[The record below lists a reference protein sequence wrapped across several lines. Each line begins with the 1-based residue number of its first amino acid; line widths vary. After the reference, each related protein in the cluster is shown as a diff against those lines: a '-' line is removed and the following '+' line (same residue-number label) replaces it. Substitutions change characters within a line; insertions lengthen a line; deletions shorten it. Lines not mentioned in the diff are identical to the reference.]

1 MNATRTE
8 LPWSSPASV
17 TSNTNQVH
25 PMKILVI
32 GKGGRE
38 HALALAASKSPLC
51 TELFAAPGNPGM
63 AEIATLV
70 PIDDSKISELADFA
84 AENGID
90 FTIVGPENALA
101 DGIVD
106 EFMDRGLKI
115 FGPTKAA
122 TQVEASKDFAKGLM
136 KKHNIPTAGYQTFT
150 DYDAAAAY
158 VKEHG
163 APIVIKENG
172 LKAGKG
178 VTVAMNEDD
187 ALDALKIAFEIPG
200 NSVVIEDYLEGF
212 EFSLIALVNGENVYP
227 LECAQDHKRV
237 GDGDTGPNTGGM
249 GSYSPVKKITPELV
263 EETMETIM
271 KPMAKALVEE
281 GCPFTG
287 FLYGGLMV
295 TDKGPQVIEFNARFG
310 DPEAE
315 VILCRLESDFV
326 KAILDVMDG
335 KEPELTWTDKTSH
348 GVVLASEGYPAGST
362 KGAVIDGVDTVD
374 GLVYHMG
381 TKTDDGKLLTNGGRV
396 LMVVTLADKLEDAM
410 AKTYEE
416 VKKVNCDKLFYRTD
430 IGRKDLVDG
439 EN

>member
-1 MNATRTE
+1 
-8 LPWSSPASV
+8 
-17 TSNTNQVH
+17 
-25 PMKILVI
+25 MKILVI

-396 LMVVTLADKLEDAM
+396 LNVVATGDTFEEARERA
-410 AKTYEE
+410 YEA
-416 VKKVNCDKLFYRTD
+416 CDLINFEGKQLRND
-430 IGRKDLVDG
+430 IGKKALQGRSAW
-439 EN
+439 E

>member
-1 MNATRTE
+1 
-8 LPWSSPASV
+8 
-17 TSNTNQVH
+17 
-25 PMKILVI
+25 MKILVI

-38 HALALAASKSPLC
+38 HALALAASQSTLC

-70 PIDDSKISELADFA
+70 PIDDNQMTELADFA
-84 AENGID
+84 ASNDID
-90 FTIVGPENALA
+90 LTIVGPENALA

-106 EFMDRGLKI
+106 EFAARGLKI
-115 FGPTKAA
+115 FGATKAA
-122 TQVEASKDFAKGLM
+122 AQVEASKDFAKGLM

-150 DYDAAAAY
+150 DYDAACSY

-178 VTVAMNEDD
+178 VTVAMNEAD
-187 ALDALKIAFEIPG
+187 ALEALKIAFDIPG

-326 KAILDVMDG
+326 KAILDVMEN
-335 KEPELTWTDKTSH
+335 KEPELVWTNKTSH

-362 KGAVIDGVDTVD
+362 KGAAIEGVNEVD

-381 TKTDDGKLLTNGGRV
+381 TKMDEGRLLTNGGRV

-410 AKTYEE
+410 ANTYEE

>member
-1 MNATRTE
+1 
-8 LPWSSPASV
+8 
-17 TSNTNQVH
+17 
-25 PMKILVI
+25 MKILVI

-38 HALALAASKSPLC
+38 HALALAASKSDLC
-51 TELFAAPGNPGM
+51 ETLYAAPGNPGM

-70 PIDDSKISELADFA
+70 AIDDGKVNQLADFA
-84 AENGID
+84 ENEGID
-90 FTIVGPENALA
+90 LTIVGPENALA

-106 EFMDRGLKI
+106 EFQARGLKI
-115 FGPTKAA
+115 FGPTQSAA
-122 TQVEASKDFAKGLM
+122 QVESSKDFAKGLM

-150 DYDAAAAY
+150 DYDKAAAY

-178 VTVAMNEDD
+178 VTVAMSEDQ
-187 ALDALKIAFEIPG
+187 ALEALKVAFDLPD

-212 EFSLIALVNGENVYP
+212 EFSLIALVNADRVYP

-295 TDKGPQVIEFNARFG
+295 TDKGVQVIEFNARFG

-326 KAILDVMDG
+326 QAILDVMDG
-335 KEPELTWTDKTSH
+335 KEPKLAWTDQVSH
-348 GVVLASEGYPAGST
+348 GVVLASDGYPASST
-362 KGAVIDGVDTVD
+362 KGAVIEGVEKVD

-381 TKTDDGKLLTNGGRV
+381 TKLDDGALKTNGGRV
-396 LMVVTLADKLEDAM
+396 LMVVTLADKLEEAM

-416 VKKVNCDKLFYRTD
+416 IKKVDCEKLFYRKD
-430 IGRKDLVDG
+430 IGRKDLENG
-439 EN
+439 EE

>member
-1 MNATRTE
+1 
-8 LPWSSPASV
+8 
-17 TSNTNQVH
+17 
-25 PMKILVI
+25 MKILVI

-381 TKTDDGKLLTNGGRV
+381 TKTDEGKLLTNGGRV

>member
-1 MNATRTE
+1 
-8 LPWSSPASV
+8 
-17 TSNTNQVH
+17 
-25 PMKILVI
+25 MKILVI

-178 VTVAMNEDD
+178 VTVAMKEDD

-295 TDKGPQVIEFNARFG
+295 TDEGPQVIEFNARFG

>member
-1 MNATRTE
+1 
-8 LPWSSPASV
+8 
-17 TSNTNQVH
+17 
-25 PMKILVI
+25 MKILVI

-150 DYDAAAAY
+150 DYDEAAAY

>member
-1 MNATRTE
+1 
-8 LPWSSPASV
+8 
-17 TSNTNQVH
+17 
-25 PMKILVI
+25 MKILVI

-51 TELFAAPGNPGM
+51 TELFAAPGTPGM

>member
-1 MNATRTE
+1 
-8 LPWSSPASV
+8 
-17 TSNTNQVH
+17 
-25 PMKILVI
+25 MKILVI